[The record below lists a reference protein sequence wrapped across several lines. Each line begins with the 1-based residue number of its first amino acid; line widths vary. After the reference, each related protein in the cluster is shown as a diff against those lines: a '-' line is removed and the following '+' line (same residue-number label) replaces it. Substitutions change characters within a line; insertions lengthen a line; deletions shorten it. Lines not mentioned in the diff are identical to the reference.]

1 MVTAYYSLRC
11 LMADGLG
18 VDVDVRARQDAVL
31 VDAFAY
37 RAETGDP

>member
-11 LMADGLG
+11 RMADGFG
-18 VDVDVRARQDAVL
+18 VDVDARAKQDTAP

-37 RAETGDP
+37 RAGAGHA